1 MFTLQALTLKM
12 GILQLEWVLLHLSLI
27 LSNLIGHFD
36 LGRSSNHPQ
45 FTGQEGNGDRIA
57 LDFLLDGQSRVCTTH

>member
-1 MFTLQALTLKM
+1 M
-12 GILQLEWVLLHLSLI
+12 GILQLERVLLHLSLI
-27 LSNLIGHFD
+27 LPTLIHHFD

-57 LDFLLDGQSRVCTTH
+57 LDFLLAGKDRVCTIH